1 MIAAIR
7 IKGRVE
13 IPKEIKDT
21 LYLLRLRKK
30 FVCSLYPEEKQI
42 INMLEKVKAY
52 IAYGKINDKTLEIL
66 IRERGRKLGDKRL
79 SEEEVK
85 RVIEEL
91 KKGKKLKEINIIK
104 PFFRLAP
111 PRGGF
116 KKNSKLLWPKG
127 IRGNIGEKIND
138 LILSM
143 I

>member
-13 IPKEIKDT
+13 IPKEIEDT

-30 FVCSLYPEEKQI
+30 FVCSLYPKEKQI
-42 INMLEKVKAY
+42 IGMLEKVKAY
-52 IAYGKINDKTLEIL
+52 VSYGEINEKTLEIL
-66 IRERGRKLGDKRL
+66 IRERGRKKGNKKL

-85 RVIEEL
+85 KVIQEL
-91 KKGKKLKEINIIK
+91 KKGKKLKEINFVK

-111 PRGGF
+111 PKGGF
-116 KKNSKLLWPKG
+116 KKSMKLLWPQGIKG
-127 IRGNIGEKIND
+127 YIGEKIND
-138 LILSM
+138 LILAM